1 MLAPTPQSNIASIA
15 RPVRVVS
22 TMPTLSEVVEAQEAE
37 TLIVVPDQMGWR
49 AATEDHIDRAIGL
62 GLPLYEA
69 ADYIFQPAPMI
80 GEDATVGEAVAR
92 GTKGMRPI
100 LVVDRQGM
108 PTGWVSPTD
117 LAELAELKS
126 FKNFRQGPPRPY
138 VGVVGGMATPFGVY
152 LTNGRVTGGAKPYSI
167 VLTGALLAA
176 LFASATYLI
185 MVLNVFVGPQ
195 FANTQYETPMRY
207 LLQLIIPVA
216 FLGLMRVTPIAGI
229 HAAEHKVVHAIE
241 RNMPLNKEAVSMMS
255 RVHPRC
261 GTNIAVGFLLFVL
274 ISEIPWPAPP
284 SVRMIIGIAAAF
296 LLWRRLG
303 AHVQRIFTTK
313 PPNDKQL
320 KDGIKAGKQ
329 LLQRAAKL
337 PYRPI
342 SFGEKILTSGLPQLL
357 LGAFGFN
364 FALQAIMVALGV
376 PEAWRPF

>member
-1 MLAPTPQSNIASIA
+1 MLTPTPQASISTIA

-22 TMPTLSEVVEAQEAE
+22 TMPTLSEVVDAQEAE
-37 TLIVVPDQMGWR
+37 VLIVVPDQMGWR
-49 AATEDHIDRAIGL
+49 AASEDHIDRAIGL

-69 ADYIFQPAPMI
+69 ADYMFQPAPMI
-80 GEDATVGEAVAR
+80 GADATVAEAVAR
-92 GTKGMRPI
+92 GNKGKRPI
-100 LVVDRQGM
+100 LVIDRQGM
-108 PTGWVSPTD
+108 PTGWVSPAD
-117 LAELAELKS
+117 LDEIAELKT
-126 FKNFRQGPPRPY
+126 FKNFRPGPPQPY

-152 LTNGRVTGGAKPYSI
+152 LTNGRVTGGAKPGSI

-185 MVLNVFVGPQ
+185 TLLNVYIGPQ
-195 FANTQYETPMRY
+195 FADTQFEQPMRY

-261 GTNIAVGFLLFVL
+261 GTNIAVGFLLFAL
-274 ISEIPWPAPP
+274 ISELPLNAPP
-284 SVRMIIGIAAAF
+284 AIKMMIGFAVAF

-303 AHVQRIFTTK
+303 GWVQRVFTTK
-313 PPNDKQL
+313 TPNDKQL

-329 LLQRAAKL
+329 LLQKASKL